1 VVLSTQLVSAKQLSR
16 HQALINQLQKPE

>member
-1 VVLSTQLVSAKQLSR
+1 VVLSAPLRCAKQLSQ